1 MRLRRHAAD
10 IFRRA
15 CNCPVRSFGRGHRP
29 SARMTGKVRAIG
41 VAQGIEIVSS
51 TPQEFAA
58 IIKRDAEIWA
68 KVVKATGGTVD

>member
-1 MRLRRHAAD
+1 
-10 IFRRA
+10 
-15 CNCPVRSFGRGHRP
+15 
-29 SARMTGKVRAIG
+29 MTGKVRAIG